1 MYHIYLIIFLFNYLI
16 QPSYQISYQGD
27 ATTYG
32 GSRVGGSCG
41 FTNAGMNIPK
51 YPYGVA
57 INSHQYN
64 NSLSCGSCINIQYN
78 TDTGNGN
85 KNLDVIVTDICP
97 ECAFGDLDLFQ
108 ESYQKLISN
117 NPGRE
122 KINWE
127 FINCPN
133 TIISDN
139 IQLVINE
146 INYYWVS
153 IQPINI
159 KCEIYQIFILQNDIW
174 VLMERDDSKMMGL
187 FFIYNQKLLLPFKFK
202 LINKYLEEII
212 TPSYNSLESLYVLN
226 SQFKCSQSQI
236 EDLDCD

>member
-1 MYHIYLIIFLFNYLI
+1 MYHIYLIICLFNYLI
-16 QPSYQISYQGD
+16 QLSYQISYQGD

-32 GSRVGGSCG
+32 GSRIGGSCG

-57 INSHQYN
+57 INSNQYN

-78 TDTGNGN
+78 N

-97 ECAFGDLDLFQ
+97 KCAFGDLDLFQ

-117 NPGRE
+117 NPSRE
-122 KINWE
+122 KIQWE

-202 LINKYLEEII
+202 LINQYLEEII
-212 TPSYNSLESLYVLN
+212 TPSYNSLENLYILDT
-226 SQFKCSQSQI
+226 QFKCLK
-236 EDLDCD
+236 EDLDCN

>member
-1 MYHIYLIIFLFNYLI
+1 MYHIYLIICLFNYLI
-16 QPSYQISYQGD
+16 QLSYQISYQGD
-27 ATTYG
+27 ATAYG
-32 GSRVGGSCG
+32 GSQIGRSCG
-41 FTNAGMNIPK
+41 FTNAGMNISK
-51 YPYGVA
+51 YPYEVA

-78 TDTGNGN
+78 N

-108 ESYQKLISN
+108 ASYQKLISN
-117 NPGRE
+117 NPSRE
-122 KINWE
+122 KIQWD

-146 INYYWVS
+146 INYYCVS

-159 KCEIYQIFILQNDIW
+159 KCKIYQIFILQNDIW

-202 LINKYLEEII
+202 LINQYLEEII
-212 TPSYNSLESLYVLN
+212 TPLYNSLENLYILDT
-226 SQFKCSQSQI
+226 QFKCLK
-236 EDLDCD
+236 EDLDCN